1 MISYPRPIIV
11 SAIGQQR
18 YKEGT
23 ALIIEG
29 LQCRELNKQL
39 FFNLLDVILVE
50 LFPELVESDRQ
61 EWQCFSFINS
71 ISWLSFIFVL
81 AGIINNY
88 LCVCVLKSDVLK
100 ILYSIVLDLDPIH
113 LNWSNCTNTIN

>member
-1 MISYPRPIIV
+1 MIGYPRPIIV

-18 YKEGT
+18 YNKGT

-50 LFPELVESDRQ
+50 LFPELVESDKQ
-61 EWQCFSFINS
+61 E
-71 ISWLSFIFVL
+71 
-81 AGIINNY
+81 
-88 LCVCVLKSDVLK
+88 
-100 ILYSIVLDLDPIH
+100 
-113 LNWSNCTNTIN
+113 